1 MLSVTDAQKMILN
14 EVKVIGVE
22 KVLLTSALHRVLGED
37 TVAGLDHP
45 PWDNSAMDGY
55 AVRAQDVVGASRST
69 PVSLKVVQ
77 EIQAG
82 QLSKYH
88 LGSGEAISIMT
99 GAPIPPGADAV
110 VEMEE
115 TRLEGLPAGQTGT
128 TVKIFRE
135 VGTGKNIRKRGE
147 NVRDGEKVLA
157 QGSLLDAPE
166 IGLLALLGK
175 TSIPVYQQPGVAILA
190 TGDELADLGESLHE
204 GQIYNSNSYALW
216 GQIQEAGGVP
226 RLLGIVRDKKEE
238 FKERL
243 KMGLSSDVV
252 LISGAVSVGK
262 YDFAREVMAELG
274 VKIRFWTVAMRP
286 GHPLVFGTHNSTLV
300 FGLPGNPVST
310 MIAFEEFVRPV
321 LSKMAGR
328 RNIYPPVVEAVLME
342 PFRNHPGRTHFVR
355 AIVEYLDGKYRVR
368 PAGPQGS
375 GILMSM
381 VKANSLMILP
391 ADCEKVEAGATVKV
405 QLLGSRW
412 GWRDDPGYL

>member
-14 EVKVIGVE
+14 EVKLISVE
-22 KVLLTSALHRVLGED
+22 KALVTSALNRVLAED
-37 TVAGLDHP
+37 VVAGISHP

-55 AVRAQDVVGASRST
+55 AIRAQDVAGASRST

-82 QLSKYH
+82 RVSEYQLKP
-88 LGSGEAISIMT
+88 GEAVGIMT

-110 VEMEE
+110 VEVEE
-115 TRLEGLPAGQTGT
+115 TRLEET

-135 VGTGKNIRKRGE
+135 VWSGKNIRKRGE
-147 NVRDGEKVLA
+147 NVQAGEKVLA
-157 QGSLLDAPE
+157 QGGLLGAPE

-175 TSIPVYQQPGVAILA
+175 TSIPVYQQPVVAILA
-190 TGDELADLGESLHE
+190 TGDELTDLDEPLRE

-216 GQIQEAGGVP
+216 GQVQEAGGTP
-226 RLLGIVRDKKEE
+226 RLLGIVRDNKEE
-238 FKERL
+238 FRERL
-243 KMGLSSDVV
+243 KTGLDSDVV

-262 YDFAREVMAELG
+262 YDFAREVMVELG
-274 VKIRFWTVAMRP
+274 VKIRFWTVAIRP

-310 MIAFEEFVRPV
+310 MVAFEEFVRPV
-321 LSKMAGR
+321 LLKMQGR
-328 RNIYPPVVEAVLME
+328 RDIYPPVVEAILME
-342 PFRNHPGRTHFVR
+342 PFRNHLGRIHFVR
-355 AIVEYLDGKYRVR
+355 AIVQYQSASGGGEYQVR

-381 VKANSLMILP
+381 VKANSLIVLP
-391 ADCEKVEAGATVKV
+391 ADCEKVEAGEKVRV

-412 GWRDDPGYL
+412 GWREDPGYL